1 MTRGPLHG
9 RPANAALVL
18 GVSHNQG
25 MTRTV
30 KPKQTISRDTRR
42 DIMDSLAAD
51 QVNWWGRLDDLKFLG
66 RVWDLTELP
75 STDYRYSDA
84 AGDIVQHTINNPDDW
99 DRDWIFHDDRFNL
112 DGCPDDIFI
121 RFLCELIH
129 PLVRTDRAEV
139 GQLLVLFNECLEE
152 DDWEIVATKRRRS
165 GPVFEGRR
173 REMLKR
179 PTEAMD
185 LDAYQRLA
193 DPQVVRE
200 HLRRIDRDLKS
211 DPSGAIGSSKEL
223 VESVLKLILDDYD
236 VAYGKG
242 DDLMDLYKKVQRAL
256 KLNSEAVPENRKGSE
271 AAVKTLRA
279 LVTTI
284 QSLAELR
291 NQIGSGHGRTRR
303 SPALTRHGRLAFNTS
318 VALVEFL
325 LDTWHVRRNG

>member
-1 MTRGPLHG
+1 MAKKVQH
-9 RPANAALVL
+9 
-18 GVSHNQG
+18 
-25 MTRTV
+25 
-30 KPKQTISRDTRR
+30 KQTISRETRR
-42 DIMDSLAAD
+42 DIMDSIAAD
-51 QVNWWGRLDDLKFLG
+51 QVNWWGRLDDPKFLG
-66 RVWDLTELP
+66 RIWDLTELP

-84 AGDIVQHTINNPDDW
+84 AEDIWQHTINNPDDW
-99 DRDWIFHDDRFNL
+99 DRDWIFHDDRFDL
-112 DGCPDDIFI
+112 DGCRDETFI
-121 RFLCELIH
+121 RFLCEMIH
-129 PLVRTDRAEV
+129 PLVRPDRAEV
-139 GQLLVLFNECLEE
+139 EQLLVLFNECLEE

-179 PTEAMD
+179 PTEAID
-185 LDAYQRLA
+185 LDAYERLD

-236 VAYGKG
+236 VTYAKG
-242 DDLMDLYKKVQRAL
+242 DDLMDLYKKVQKAL

-303 SPALTRHGRLAFNTS
+303 SPAFTRHGRLAFNTS
-318 VALVEFL
+318 VTLVEFL
-325 LDTWHVRRNG
+325 LDTWHVRRSD